1 MLPDQYKSSVVH
13 CHALLFRNLKSSSV
27 LGRSDN
33 VQLGGNVHPV
43 PGENAGAALQVVQQV
58 E

>member
-1 MLPDQYKSSVVH
+1 MLPHQYKSTLIC
-13 CHALLFRNLKSSSV
+13 CHALLFRNLASSSA
-27 LGRSDN
+27 LERSDN
-33 VQLGGNVHPV
+33 VQLGGNLHLV